1 MYSYIKG
8 IVKEQESNYIVL
20 DNQGIGYQ
28 IFVANPFSFPFS
40 SNVFFRS
47 SNVLISFAILINSP
61 FLTF

>member
-28 IFVANPFSFPFS
+28 IFVANPFSFP
-40 SNVFFRS
+40 
-47 SNVLISFAILINSP
+47 LD
-61 FLTF
+61 